1 MSTSLSQ
8 LVLDFIVFAII
19 HYYIIFPLMTR
30 VLGFITGEQKTWS
43 PTVLETLK
51 TFIIENKKEQEP
63 STAATAPF
71 TIDTIIEE
79 TECEKCTILFES
91 PQAHITRHN
100 CHCTWCA
107 ECVEECFQQ
116 VKYDLDAPLTGLSKH
131 CESARSLT
139 IRQMWPH
146 VKHLL
151 SEKTKRYIDTMKG
164 IDLTKNDWMLD
175 VDEVEE

>member
-19 HYYIIFPLMTR
+19 HYYIIFPLMTKA
-30 VLGFITGEQKTWS
+30 LGFITGEEKPWN
-43 PTVLETLK
+43 PTVFETLK
-51 TFIIENKKEQEP
+51 DFINGDKEEQQP
-63 STAATAPF
+63 STTATAPF

-79 TECEKCTILFES
+79 AECEKCTILLES
-91 PQAHITRHN
+91 QQYITRQG
-100 CHCTWCA
+100 CRCTWCA

-116 VKYDLDAPLTGLSKH
+116 VNFDLDAPLTGLSKH
-131 CESARSLT
+131 CESARNLT

-146 VKHLL
+146 VRHLL
-151 SEKTKRYIDTMKG
+151 SEKTQRYIDTMEG
-164 IDLTKNDWMLD
+164 IDLAKNDWMLD